1 MATALRHPLVK
12 SPKLARRAIAAARGN
27 PGWALA
33 ILGLA
38 AHLWASRGYD
48 YFRDEMYFIVCGER
62 LDWGFVDQPPLI
74 PAFAAAMHHLSPAR
88 W

>member
-1 MATALRHPLVK
+1 V
-12 SPKLARRAIAAARGN
+12 RGN

-38 AHLWASRGYD
+38 VHLWARRGYN
-48 YFRDEMYFIVCGER
+48 YFRDEMYFIICGQR
-62 LDWGFVDQPPLI
+62 LDWGFVDQLPLI
-74 PAFAAAMHHLSPAR
+74 PAVAAAMHHLFPGPAR